1 MEPVFVGLDVHATFC
16 AFIVQDAAGQVLG
29 RGDVPTT
36 TEGLQ
41 LLRDSQ
47 NLPPDTKVALE
58 TGTTAFY
65 VARQLRAEGLLPVVV
80 DAHEVRLK
88 AHRPTQKSDRRDA
101 AELCEGLRRGIYRCI
116 VHVPDEAMGRLRE
129 MMSRRRHFV
138 RIAAAEINAAKR
150 LLRSIGTSRLA
161 PRLNTLKE
169 WNGLLSRL
177 PEATGLRGHIERH
190 RAVWECAREQVKSIE
205 EELKHIQKPFE
216 QELQRLQT
224 IPGVGPVV
232 AMTALA
238 VFSDI
243 ERFPTAKHVASY
255 VLSGVVASLQADVAA
270 GYLDSLSDLLHGEVF
285 ADFLEMASHLSD
297 EGYKDAAAVIA
308 GGTLE
313 SHLRQLCQKA
323 GVTVEQATASGMKPK
338 KADLLNSDLASAS
351 AYTKLRRTS
360 RRGWISGTRP
370 RMGNTLS
377 TRKNR

>member
-1 MEPVFVGLDVHATFC
+1 MQPVFVGLDVHATFC
-16 AFIVQDAAGQVLG
+16 AFVVQNQAGQVLG

-36 TEGLQ
+36 AEGLQ

-47 NLPPDTKVALE
+47 NLPPDTKGALE

-65 VARQLRAEGLLPVVV
+65 VARQIRTLGLAPVVV

-101 AELCEGLRRGIYRCI
+101 SELCEGLRRGIYRCI

-150 LLRSIGTSRLA
+150 LLRSVGTSRLA

-243 ERFPTAKHVASY
+243 ERFPTAKHAASY
-255 VLSGVVASLQADVAA
+255 VGLVPSTSQSGDRDAHGRITKKGSSELRAMLCEAAQNASRCTSPMNPYFNKLCARRGYKSAVVAVAHRICRIMFA
-270 GYLDSLSDLLHGEVF
+270 MLRKGTEFSIEKIGVEVGPF
-285 ADFLEMASHLSD
+285 E
-297 EGYKDAAAVIA
+297 
-308 GGTLE
+308 TT
-313 SHLRQLCQKA
+313 R
-323 GVTVEQATASGMKPK
+323 
-338 KADLLNSDLASAS
+338 
-351 AYTKLRRTS
+351 TKLYRLKETS
-360 RRGWISGTRP
+360 AA
-370 RMGNTLS
+370 
-377 TRKNR
+377 